1 MVTDLTFICP
11 QLSGNGGTE
20 VALVKAVNAL
30 ADQYRITVILSSTP
44 SNPTW
49 LGQINPRVRVITND
63 FTNSLTKAVYFGK
76 LFMSARSGDHFI
88 ILAANL
94 IKYASIIRRYCHK
107 HYTITSWIHYSLDD
121 QQMFNADNI
130 LFADTHW
137 AISSS
142 IKKQLI
148 NRGVSKK
155 QITLVYN
162 AVDEYSGKLNQVQND
177 DVLRLV
183 YIGRIELDGQK
194 NLRELM
200 DGLAQYSGKFTVD
213 FYGDAADLSAC
224 QQYSEKVGISSC
236 VRWHGWVTN
245 PWDEVLEKIH
255 PNALILTSRYEGL
268 PMTLLEGISR
278 GIPAIVA
285 DFVGYRD
292 VVEEGLNGFSY
303 PRGNQLKLAKQLK
316 RVKEVTWSPEKI
328 SQSIKSY
335 SFDVYKARLEQAVE
349 QLTGVDD

>member
-1 MVTDLTFICP
+1 MVTNLTFICP

-30 ADQYRITVILSSTP
+30 VDQHDITVILSSTP
-44 SNPTW
+44 SNPAW
-49 LGQINPRVRVITND
+49 LGQINPRVRVIAND
-63 FTNSLTKAVYFGK
+63 FTNSFAKAFYFGK
-76 LFMSARSGDHFI
+76 LFIGARSGDHFI

-94 IKYASIIRRYCHK
+94 IKYANIMRRCFHK
-107 HYTITSWIHYSLDD
+107 QYTITSWIHYSLDD

-130 LFADTHW
+130 LFADNHW

-148 NRGVSKK
+148 NRGISEK

-162 AVDEYSGKLNQVQND
+162 AVDEYNGKLNQVQND

-183 YIGRIELDGQK
+183 YIGRIELDDQK

-200 DGLAQYSGKFTVD
+200 DGLARYSGKFTID

-224 QQYSEKVGISSC
+224 QQYSKKVGISSC
-236 VRWHGWVTN
+236 ARWHGWVAN
-245 PWDEVLEKIH
+245 PWDEVLKKLH
-255 PNALILTSRYEGL
+255 PNALVLTSRYEGL

-278 GIPAIVA
+278 GIPVIVA
-285 DFVGYRD
+285 DFVGYCD

-316 RVKEVTWSPEKI
+316 RVKEVIWSPEKI

-335 SFDVYKARLEQAVE
+335 SFSAYKARLEQAVK

>member
-1 MVTDLTFICP
+1 MNLTFICP

-30 ADQYRITVILSSTP
+30 VDQHDITVILSSAP

-49 LGQINPRVRVITND
+49 LRQVNSRVRVITND
-63 FTNSLTKAVYFGK
+63 FTNSLTKAFYFGK
-76 LFMSARSGDHFI
+76 LFVGAQSDDHFI

-107 HYTITSWIHYSLDD
+107 QYTITSWIHYSLDD
-121 QQMFNADNI
+121 QQMFNVDNI
-130 LFADTHW
+130 LFADTYW

-142 IKKQLI
+142 IKEQLI
-148 NRGVSKK
+148 NRGVSEK

-162 AVDEYSGKLNQVQND
+162 AVDEYDGKLNQVQND

-183 YIGRIELDGQK
+183 YIGRIELDDQK

-236 VRWHGWVTN
+236 VRWHGWVAN

-255 PNALILTSRYEGL
+255 PNALVLTSRYEGL

-285 DFVGYRD
+285 DFVGYQD
-292 VVEEGLNGFSY
+292 VIENGVNGLSY
-303 PRGNQLKLAKQLK
+303 SRGNLVMLVKQLE
-316 RVKEVTWSPEKI
+316 RVKQMCWSSTLV
-328 SQSIKSY
+328 SQSTKQY
-335 SFDVYKARLEQAVE
+335 SLGAYKKRLEYAVK
-349 QLTGVDD
+349 QISRS

>member
-1 MVTDLTFICP
+1 MIMNLTFICP

-30 ADQYRITVILSSTP
+30 VDQHDITVILSSAP

-49 LGQINPRVRVITND
+49 LRQINPRVRVITNN
-63 FTNSLTKAVYFGK
+63 FTNSLTKAIYFGK
-76 LFMSARSGDHFI
+76 LFISAWSNDHFI

-107 HYTITSWIHYSLDD
+107 RYTITSWIHYSLND
-121 QQMFNADNI
+121 QQMFNADNV
-130 LFADTHW
+130 LFADNHW

-142 IKKQLI
+142 IKEQLI
-148 NRGVSKK
+148 NRGVSEK

-162 AVDEYSGKLNQVQND
+162 AVDEYDGKLNQIQND

-183 YIGRIELDGQK
+183 YIGRIELDDQK

-224 QQYSEKVGISSC
+224 QQYSEKVGISFC

-255 PNALILTSRYEGL
+255 PNALVLTSRYEGL

-278 GIPAIVA
+278 GIPAVVA
-285 DFVGYRD
+285 DFVGYQD
-292 VVEEGLNGFSY
+292 VIKNELNGLSY
-303 PRGNQLKLAKQLK
+303 FRGDLTMLVEQLK
-316 RVKEVTWSPEKI
+316 RVKQLHWSPI
-328 SQSIKSY
+328 MVSQSTERY
-335 SFDVYKARLEQAVE
+335 SLDAYKKRLEYA
-349 QLTGVDD
+349 LRKIDRS

>member
-1 MVTDLTFICP
+1 MNLTFICP

-30 ADQYRITVILSSTP
+30 VDQHDITVILSSTP
-44 SNPTW
+44 GNPTW
-49 LGQINPRVRVITND
+49 LRQINSRVRVITND
-63 FTNSLTKAVYFGK
+63 FTNSLTKAFYFGK
-76 LFMSARSGDHFI
+76 LFVGARSDDHFI

-107 HYTITSWIHYSLDD
+107 QYTITSWIHYSLDD
-121 QQMFNADNI
+121 QQMFNADNV
-130 LFADTHW
+130 LFADNHW

-142 IKKQLI
+142 IKEQLI
-148 NRGVSKK
+148 NRGVSEK

-162 AVDEYSGKLNQVQND
+162 AVDEYNGKLNQVQND

-183 YIGRIELDGQK
+183 YIGRIELDDQK

-200 DGLAQYSGKFTVD
+200 DGLTQYSGKFTVD

-224 QQYSEKVGISSC
+224 QQYSKKVGISSC
-236 VRWHGWVTN
+236 VRWHGWVAN

-255 PNALILTSRYEGL
+255 PNALVLTSRYEGL

-285 DFVGYRD
+285 DFVGYQD
-292 VVEEGLNGFSY
+292 VIENGVNGLSY
-303 PRGNQLKLAKQLK
+303 SRGNLAMLIRQLE
-316 RVKEVTWSPEKI
+316 RVKQTRWSSTLV
-328 SQSIKSY
+328 SQSTKQY
-335 SFDVYKARLEQAVE
+335 SLDAYKKRLEYAVK
-349 QLTGVDD
+349 QISRS